1 MESRV
6 EIAANTSPRL
16 AACLARART
25 LCTLCTV
32 LLLAIFVAGC
42 GKRSAST
49 GSTVMPSERVS
60 LRVDN
65 RGYFDVT
72 VYAVRSGGSAGSRLG
87 NISGGSSGT
96 LFVRF
101 ADLQPGGRLVVR
113 LRAIGTRRTWT
124 SPAIS
129 VADGLR
135 ARLNVLSTNS
145 GEMSQS
151 TLIADYSGDD

>member
-1 MESRV
+1 MGMGLQHLAGITGASCRHV
-6 EIAANTSPRL
+6 ARTRALWAVLCLAVL
-16 AACLARART
+16 AAA
-25 LCTLCTV
+25 
-32 LLLAIFVAGC
+32 C
-42 GKRSAST
+42 GGRGKP
-49 GSTVMPSERVS
+49 GVPSERVT

-72 VYAVRSGGSAGSRLG
+72 VYAVRSQGSAGTRLG
-87 NISGGSSGT
+87 NVSGGSSGT
-96 LFVRF
+96 LQVRV

-124 SPAIS
+124 SPAVS

-135 ARLNVLSTNS
+135 ARLNIYSSNS

-151 TLIADYSGDD
+151 TLIADYPGND

>member
-1 MESRV
+1 M
-6 EIAANTSPRL
+6 
-16 AACLARART
+16 ART
-25 LCTLCTV
+25 GALCAV
-32 LLLAIFVAGC
+32 LLLAVLVGAC
-42 GKRSAST
+42 GKRSVSP
-49 GSTVMPSERVS
+49 GLPSERVS

-72 VYAVRSGGSAGSRLG
+72 VYAVRSGGSAGTRLG

-96 LFVRF
+96 LFVRL

-124 SPAIS
+124 SPAVS

-135 ARLNVLSTNS
+135 ARLNVYSTNS
-145 GEMSQS
+145 GEMNQS